1 MALKLAALL
10 RRWAF
15 KLDHKRTEPRCGDG
29 LYIPSLTS
37 FGLAYYKLR
46 RLENAY
52 RISLHELAQVR
63 EYELMGYPDAR
74 RRMLADYRERITASI
89 VKGLIEHDVIK
100 FKEKR
105 DEETQELT
113 ISGSLYV
120 GISDNEEENL
130 FND

>member
-1 MALKLAALL
+1 
-10 RRWAF
+10 
-15 KLDHKRTEPRCGDG
+15 
-29 LYIPSLTS
+29 
-37 FGLAYYKLR
+37 
-46 RLENAY
+46 
-52 RISLHELAQVR
+52 
-63 EYELMGYPDAR
+63 MGYPDAR